1 MTRTCWFPRFSVMQR
16 FIILSAVIGLGFLS
30 FSSSAADF
38 ESWSK
43 AAVPSEW
50 SLKDDSGIEDYDG
63 FAWYRAYVQV
73 PSSWEGSRLLLVADR
88 VGDVDQAFFNGTRI
102 GANGGLPPLFS
113 RPASSVRRPFVIDP
127 DLIRFGE
134 WNLIAWR
141 IYDESGSGGILSGPV
156 HLSRR
161 DDAID
166 LSGEWL
172 IRKGDQPAW
181 ADWFDESHDLEIRAY
196 LQTTGESR
204 AGYRGVVAADKAGR
218 EQMVASVLKRFEG
231 NTNVHSNVEGKG
243 APLNPEDARLAL
255 TVGAGLA
262 VDTVLHEP
270 VVRQPL
276 YVEFDERGRL
286 WVVQYIQYP
295 NPAGLELLT
304 WDNHLRKVFDQVPPP
319 PPYRRP
325 EHQKFIGQDRITVH
339 EDTDGDGH
347 YDKHNV
353 FVEGL
358 NLATSVAFGRGGV
371 WVLNPPYLLFYPD
384 KNQDDQ
390 PDGDPVVHL
399 SGFGLEDTHSIA
411 NSLKWGPDG
420 WLYGAVGSTVTAR
433 IKVALSGSDER
444 HAFFGQNIWRY
455 HPVSHQFELFAEGGW
470 NTFGVDFDDKGR
482 LYSGTN
488 GNMQAVY
495 FVQGGYYQKS
505 FGKHGPHTNP
515 YTFGHFFGLPIEGEN
530 VRLVHQW
537 VLYNSGKIPSLE
549 GHFVGG
555 NSLANKVHA
564 LRVHTDGSTFRTVE
578 IENPIRTNDKWFRP
592 VHAAV
597 GPDGAIYVSDWYDA
611 RITHVDPRDNWDRD
625 RGRIYR
631 LRSKEANAEAAPDL
645 RQLSSKALVERLR
658 DSNQWLRRTVQRLL
672 IDRGDLSILDR
683 LQDGMQD
690 EDPQFSL
697 ESLWAI
703 QGLDRFDDTVALQGL
718 SHTDPYVRMWSM
730 RFVGDSRETLSPSV
744 FRKVLEVAQEER
756 HLEVLSQTAST
767 AQRLPVGQALPVVE
781 KLVSREDIEK
791 DSYIPQQIWWA
802 LEAQVSR
809 DSSGVLGLLKNKNLW
824 GKPVFESVLA
834 ERIGRRF
841 MAERSEE
848 NLEICAALLQA
859 APSATAAKLLVR
871 GMERALQGSEL
882 DSLPASLDAAV
893 TRLWE
898 SFPLDAGLVGFAVRL
913 GSEEGRRAARR
924 LVMDDR
930 QEVAE
935 RSDLLRSLSQL
946 KDAATLPLLLDLVK
960 STSSPESLRLVS
972 LSALRRY
979 SDDGIADELVRVMP
993 TLEGDLAD
1001 TAQSVLAGRA
1011 MWSLRLLQAVDR
1023 GELRRE
1029 VVRYNSLLVMERRED
1044 PFTQKLIRKHWGTLR
1059 QPEKAKLKKID
1070 SVRAAL
1076 AAGKGNVFRGRELFS
1091 VVCGV
1096 CHRLFDEGRDVGPEL
1111 TGYERDNLEFLLP
1124 AIIDPSLAL
1133 REEFELVSITLRRGA
1148 GEAESTVLTG
1158 FISAVDANS
1167 VTLRDLVGNEN
1178 VIAKRDVAGQ
1188 ERSRLSAMP
1197 EGLLD
1202 AMTEQQVR
1210 DLFAF
1215 LQQ

>member
-1 MTRTCWFPRFSVMQR
+1 MTQLRGSLRFSGMQR
-16 FIILSAVIGLGFLS
+16 FLLTLGLLGLAIGPS
-30 FSSSAADF
+30 RAADF
-38 ESWSK
+38 RSWSTSV
-43 AAVPSEW
+43 VPGAWE
-50 SLKDDSGIEDYDG
+50 LEGDLPGEGYDG
-63 FAWYRAYVQV
+63 FAWYRCYVDV
-73 PSSWEGSRLLLVADR
+73 PAAWEGSRLLLIADQI
-88 VGDVDQAFFNGTRI
+88 GDVDQAFMNGERI

-113 RPASSVRRPFVIDP
+113 RPASSIRRPFVIDP
-127 DLIRFGE
+127 DLVRFGE
-134 WNLIAWR
+134 ANLIAWR
-141 IYDESGSGGILSGPV
+141 VYDESGEGGILAGPV

-166 LSGEWL
+166 LSGKWL
-172 IRKGDQPAW
+172 LRQGDQPAW
-181 ADWFDESHDLEIRAY
+181 SDWLTESSDTELRDYIAAVGSE
-196 LQTTGESR
+196 R
-204 AGYRGVVAADKAGR
+204 AGHRGIVAADKKGR
-218 EQMVASVLKRFEG
+218 EAMVESVLKRFEG

-243 APLNPEDARLAL
+243 DAQSPDAGRAMLNL
-255 TVGAGLA
+255 GAGLA

-270 VVRQPL
+270 IVRQPL

-319 PPYRRP
+319 PPYRKP
-325 EHQKFIGQDRITVH
+325 EHQKFVGQDRITYH
-339 EDTDGDGH
+339 EDTDGDGV
-347 YDKHNV
+347 YDQHGV

-358 NLATSVAFGRGGV
+358 NLATSIAFGRGGV

-384 KNQDDQ
+384 QNQDDQ

-433 IKVALSGSDER
+433 IKVELSGSDER

-455 HPVSHQFELFAEGGW
+455 HPVTHQFELFAEGGW

-488 GNMQAVY
+488 GNLQAVY

-515 YTFGHFFGLPIEGEN
+515 YTFGHFFGLPIEGEK

-564 LRVHTDGSTFRTVE
+564 LQIQTDGSTFRTVE
-578 IENPIRTNDKWFRP
+578 IENPIQTDDKWFRP

-625 RGRIYR
+625 RGRVYR
-631 LRSKEANAEAAPDL
+631 LRADGAKPEKARDL
-645 RQLSSKALVERLR
+645 RAMSSRELVGLLE
-658 DSNQWLRRTVQRLL
+658 DSNQWLRRTVHRMLV
-672 IDRGDLSILDR
+672 DR
-683 LQDGMQD
+683 QDVSVVGPLEEGLRSDDGQLA
-690 EDPQFSL
+690 L
-697 ESLWAI
+697 ESLWAL
-703 QGLDRFDDTVALQGL
+703 QGLERFDDSVALQGL
-718 SHTDPYVRMWSM
+718 SHGDPYVRLWAM
-730 RFVGDSRETLSPSV
+730 RFAGDPKKTLSPAV
-744 FRKVLEVAQEER
+744 FDKVMELGREET

-767 AQRLPVGQALPVVE
+767 AQRLPVVQGLP
-781 KLVSREDIEK
+781 LVRVLAGRADVNE

-802 LEAQVSR
+802 LEAQIQR
-809 DSSGVLGLLKNKNLW
+809 DPGAVLELLDGSTLW
-824 GKPVFESVLA
+824 GEAVFESTLA

-841 MAERSEE
+841 MAERSEM
-848 NLEICAALLQA
+848 NLETCAQLLQA
-859 APSATAAKLLVR
+859 APSAAAAKLLVR
-871 GMERALQGSEL
+871 GMEKALQGSEIDAL
-882 DSLPASLDAAV
+882 PESLELAL

-898 SFPLDAGLVGFAVRL
+898 NFPLDADLVGFAVRL
-913 GSEEGRRAARR
+913 GSEDGRQAARR
-924 LVMDDR
+924 FVMDAR
-930 QEVAE
+930 QDLGE
-935 RSDLLRSLSQL
+935 RSNLTLSLSQL
-946 KDAATLPLLLDLVK
+946 RDAETLPLLMELFKDDAA
-960 STSSPESLRLVS
+960 PESLRLV
-972 LSALRRY
+972 ALTGMRRY
-979 SDDGIADELVRVMP
+979 TENAIANELVRELP
-993 TLEGDLAD
+993 SLSGDLAN
-1001 TAQSVLAGRA
+1001 TAQSVLTGRSS
-1011 MWSLRLLQAVDR
+1011 WSMRLLEAVDS
-1023 GELRRE
+1023 GELSRE
-1029 VVRYNSLLVMERRED
+1029 VVRYNSLLVMQRRED
-1044 PFTQKLIRKHWGTLR
+1044 PLTQQLIKKHWGTLR
-1059 QPEKAKLKKID
+1059 QPEEAKVQKME

-1076 AAGKGNVFRGRELFS
+1076 AAGKGDAAKGKALFEVS
-1091 VVCGV
+1091 CGI
-1096 CHRLFDEGRDVGPEL
+1096 CHQLFDSGKSVGPEL
-1111 TGYERDNLEFLLP
+1111 TGYERDNLEFMLP

-1133 REEFELVSITLRRGA
+1133 REEFELVSVTLRRRA
-1148 GEAESTVLTG
+1148 GDSESTVLTG
-1158 FISAVDANS
+1158 FISAVGANS
-1167 VTLRDLVGNEN
+1167 VTLKDLVGNES
-1178 VIAKRDVAGQ
+1178 VIAKRDIAGQ

-1202 AMTEQQVR
+1202 AMTSQQIR